1 MLVSGLPFRAGEAGC
16 EEQDQHGSG
25 VHGGGRFQPGD
36 WQGRYTGSLSGQE
49 GCQTKPTLF
58 FCFGLRLPQFQRI
71 QFRLLV
77 GKKIIFFLKYFSLFV
92 DAAAPSRRLR
102 VQQKGG
108 LAAETPQLRLGLLK
122 SLILICHSF
131 SFFTGVIS

>member
-25 VHGGGRFQPGD
+25 VHGGGRLQPGD
-36 WQGRYTGSLSGQE
+36 WQGTLGPYPVRRVAKPNQPFFSVSGSGCPNFSGSSS
-49 GCQTKPTLF
+49 GCCWGKF
-58 FCFGLRLPQFQRI
+58 FFFFL
-71 QFRLLV
+71 
-77 GKKIIFFLKYFSLFV
+77 IFFPFLLLL
-92 DAAAPSRRLR
+92 RLR

-131 SFFTGVIS
+131 SFFTGVIF